1 MEETNH
7 VLLAGPLAGRFAR
20 HFALERHRQRGR
32 RRRLGYERILAS
44 KRKVKDRHGTV
55 GAVALDRSRTVA
67 AGASTGGIEGMLPG
81 RVGDTPLIG
90 CGVYADNRCGAVSM
104 TGRGE
109 GIIRLAVA
117 RAICERLAAGKSP
130 TTAAK
135 MVLRELVSRIAG
147 AAGTV
152 VVAPD
157 GRFTIAHVT
166 PHMAAG
172 WWDGSARPTV
182 KGCWT

>member
-1 MEETNH
+1 M
-7 VLLAGPLAGRFAR
+7 V
-20 HFALERHRQRGR
+20 
-32 RRRLGYERILAS
+32 
-44 KRKVKDRHGTV
+44 
-55 GAVALDRSRTVA
+55 
-67 AGASTGGIEGMLPG
+67 PG

-104 TGRGE
+104 TGQGE
-109 GIIRLAVA
+109 CIIRLAVA
-117 RAICERLAAGKSP
+117 KAICERLAAGKSP
-130 TTAAK
+130 STAVK

-147 AAGTV
+147 AAGTL

-172 WWDGSARPTV
+172 WWDGSTRPTV